1 MSHWNYRVIRKYH
14 EESDSSTYQI
24 HEVYYDDENM
34 IEGWTQ
40 SPVEPMGESLAELRN
55 DIQYFI
61 KAFQK
66 PVLTEIIKNEKE
78 VLIVNEEV
86 AEINSGHYPELLDR
100 SWVATDY
107 LHQFIGSHPVVR
119 NNRELFEIYL
129 KAEEALS
136 LLYQRVGAL
145 TE

>member
-14 EESDSSTYQI
+14 EESDSSTYHI
-24 HEVYYDDENM
+24 HEVYYDDENI

-40 SPVEPMGESLAELRN
+40 SPVEPIGESLVELRN
-55 DIQYFI
+55 DIQYFS

-66 PVLTEIIKNEKE
+66 PALIESINDGKE
-78 VLIVNEEV
+78 VLDFDEEV
-86 AEINSGHYPELLDR
+86 SEINSGHYPELLDR

-107 LHQFIGSHPVVR
+107 LYQFIGSHPVVR
-119 NNRELFEIYL
+119 KNRELYEIYS

-136 LLYQRVGAL
+136 QLYQRVGEL
-145 TE
+145 IE

>member
-1 MSHWNYRVIRKYH
+1 MKKTFYCLLFGLLFN
-14 EESDSSTYQI
+14 
-24 HEVYYDDENM
+24 DENM

-55 DIQYFI
+55 DIQYFL

-66 PVLTEIIKNEKE
+66 PVLTETMKNDKE
-78 VLIVNEEV
+78 VLVVDEEV
-86 AEINSGHYPELLDR
+86 GKVNSGHYPELFDR

-107 LHQFIGSHPVVR
+107 LYQFIGSHPVVR
-119 NNRELFEIYL
+119 NNRELFEIYS

-136 LLYQRVGAL
+136 LLYQRVGEL
-145 TE
+145 IE

>member
-24 HEVYYDDENM
+24 HEVHYNDENM

-55 DIQYFI
+55 DIHYFL

-66 PVLTEIIKNEKE
+66 PVMIERIKNGKE
-78 VLIVNEEV
+78 VLAIDEDVC
-86 AEINSGHYPELLDR
+86 EINSDHYPELLDR

-107 LHQFIGSHPVVR
+107 LYQFIGSHPVLR
-119 NNRELFEIYL
+119 NNRELFEIYS

-136 LLYQRVGAL
+136 LLYQRVGEL
-145 TE
+145 IE